1 MGTKISLK
9 QLGTDI
15 KTLLYYGNSVAGD
28 TPVGEIIAFMGN
40 AAPPNYLICDGAEYN
55 ISDYPHLANHIRDS
69 FGTVDFFGGDGQDTF
84 SVPDLRGEFLR
95 GSGKDGE
102 YVGGHQNGSTVIGGY
117 FGSAGGTIFVAE
129 NMFSKNAEN
138 ETDNYKANTGRSY
151 YHEPTGNVAQSY
163 GETIGSGVSR
173 PTNTSVLYCIKCKPS
188 ESGHTYSYEERR
200 VGTWIDGKPLYEKTV
215 NFGALPN
222 ATTKEVPHGIENADV
237 IWIHDGFSQTS
248 TGEFAQLNA
257 MGTNSLS
264 QVIIFMVDRTKII
277 SITGTNRLG
286 YKSYVTLRYTK
297 TTDQPL
303 I

>member
-1 MGTKISLK
+1 MK
-9 QLGTDI
+9 
-15 KTLLYYGNSVAGD
+15 Y
-28 TPVGEIIAFMGN
+28 
-40 AAPPNYLICDGAEYN
+40 
-55 ISDYPHLANHIRDS
+55 
-69 FGTVDFFGGDGQDTF
+69 
-84 SVPDLRGEFLR
+84 
-95 GSGKDGE
+95 
-102 YVGGHQNGSTVIGGY
+102 
-117 FGSAGGTIFVAE
+117 
-129 NMFSKNAEN
+129 
-138 ETDNYKANTGRSY
+138 
-151 YHEPTGNVAQSY
+151 EPTYFMEV
-163 GETIGSGVSR
+163 T
-173 PTNTSVLYCIKCKPS
+173 
-188 ESGHTYSYEERR
+188 GHIYSYEERW
-200 VGTWIDGKPLYEKTV
+200 VGNWVDGKPLYEKTV